1 MNESDAEHYAGQLNR
16 LGYTPIDN
24 HKEAEVIIINT
35 CSVRES
41 AELKILGKIGE
52 LKHVKQSNPQNI
64 VCITGCMAQK
74 EQAKL
79 LKKFP
84 QIDLIIGTHYVNSF
98 GKLLL
103 DFLSD
108 RCRKAY
114 IDENNSPD
122 ALTNAVDEFAGYTD
136 RKSSVAAWV
145 PIMYG
150 CNNFCTYC
158 IVPYVRGRERSRSIE
173 NIVQEIKSAVQNGYK
188 EFTLLGQNVNSY
200 KVDGEKKFAE
210 LLTTVDKIDGV
221 VRIRYMTSHPRDMDE
236 EVIKVIA
243 TSEHICENFHLPL
256 QSGGDATL
264 ARMNR
269 GYTAKKYLELIRLVR
284 SYVPQATITTDI
296 IVGFPGETDEDFA
309 GTMEMVRAVE
319 YDMAYTFMY
328 SKRSGTP
335 ATEFTDQVPK
345 EVAKERFNRLLTL
358 QNEIS
363 LAKNKKLVDQ
373 TVEVL
378 FEGESKNDSNCYTGR
393 TRGNKIVLWQA
404 SDRNLKIGDLIQIKI
419 TDAQTWLLKGIEV

>member
-1 MNESDAEHYAGQLNR
+1 MNESDAEHYAGQLNK
-16 LGYTPIDN
+16 LGYVKTDN

-52 LKHVKQSNPQNI
+52 LKHVKQSNPKNI
-64 VCITGCMAQK
+64 ICITGCMAQK
-74 EQAKL
+74 EQDRL

-98 GKLLL
+98 GKILPS
-103 DFLSD
+103 FLAD
-108 RCRKAY
+108 RKRKVY
-114 IDENNSPD
+114 VDEKHSSEVE
-122 ALTNAVDEFAGYTD
+122 AGAIDEFAGYTE
-136 RKSSVAAWV
+136 RRSRFAAWV

-173 NIVQEIKSAVQNGYK
+173 DIINEIKSAVQNGYK

-210 LLTTVDKIDGV
+210 LLIAVDAIPGV
-221 VRIRYMTSHPRDMDE
+221 ERIRYMTSHPRDMDE
-236 EVIKVIA
+236 AVIKVIA
-243 TSEHICENFHLPL
+243 SSKHICENFHLPL
-256 QSGGDATL
+256 QSGGDDTL

-269 GYTAKKYLELIRLVR
+269 GYTAKKYLDLIKLVKH
-284 SYVPQATITTDI
+284 YVPQATLTTDI
-296 IVGFPGETDEDFA
+296 IVGFPGETEDDFL
-309 GTMEMVRAVE
+309 GTLAVVLEVE
-319 YDMAYTFMY
+319 YDMAYTFIY

-335 ATEFTDQVPK
+335 ATDFENQVPL
-345 EVAKERFNRLLTL
+345 EVAKERFNRLVAA

-363 LAKNKKLVDQ
+363 LRKNKKLVGQ

-378 FEGESKNDSNCYTGR
+378 LEGESKNDPDFYTGR

-404 SDRNLKIGDLIQIKI
+404 DNKNIQIGDLVQVKI